1 MLREDYPA
9 LYGANIKEPWIYA
22 EQYPTQCDD
31 RPMTR
36 MRVGVHLEAYS
47 NSNTYNSVAMETT
60 HMYRPVYWPEFGAI
74 NRCQRAPDVG
84 ILHDPKKKSINDKF

>member
-1 MLREDYPA
+1 
-9 LYGANIKEPWIYA
+9 
-22 EQYPTQCDD
+22 
-31 RPMTR
+31 

-60 HMYRPVYWPEFGAI
+60 HTTFKYCPVYWPGFGAI

-84 ILHDPKKKSINDKF
+84 ILHEHKRQILDGDG